1 MERYRGIIFQRK
13 HENLNTFG
21 LLNKTGDV
29 IYLQNG
35 EACPADIIILDTNL
49 IKMKEAIC
57 YIDMY
62 LINGKTEPV
71 KRKASCLSN
80 G

>member
-13 HENLNTFG
+13 HEYLKT
-21 LLNKTGDV
+21 LNKTGDV